1 MHDQA
6 EQLRMQMQQMSERS
20 PLKTMAV
27 VSGKGGV
34 GKSNFLL
41 NFALA
46 QCKKGKKV
54 LLFDLDIGMGNI
66 DMLLGTTSSKTI
78 VNMFEN
84 GDRLEALIQK
94 GPHNL
99 SYVAGGTGLV
109 NILEFT
115 AEKIHY
121 LIQEMETIAHDY
133 DYFMFDLGAGMS
145 ESYVRFL
152 KAVSKIVVVTTPE
165 PTALMDAYAAIKL
178 FSANRV
184 TGKIDIIVNRADTK
198 QEGVLTFNRL
208 ETVVNKFLGKDIK
221 LLGIIPNDRSVSQA
235 VMARTPFILSR
246 VASPASRSILKMAYE
261 EDLQREEGLE
271 IQGGFLKRLKQFFL
285 ER

>member
-6 EQLRMQMQQMSERS
+6 EQLRMQMQQMIERS

-66 DMLLGTTSSKTI
+66 DMLLGSTSSKTI

-121 LIQEMETIAHDY
+121 LIQEMEAIAHDY

-165 PTALMDAYAAIKL
+165 PTSLMDAYAAIKL
-178 FSANRV
+178 FSANGV

-208 ETVVNKFLGKDIK
+208 ETVVNKFLDKDVE
-221 LLGIIPNDRSVSQA
+221 LLGIIPNDRSVSRA
-235 VMARTPFILSR
+235 VMARSPFILSQA
-246 VASPASRSILKMAYE
+246 ASPASRSILKMAYE
-261 EDLQREEGLE
+261 EDHQREEGLE
-271 IQGGFLKRLKQFFL
+271 TQGSFLKRLKQFFL